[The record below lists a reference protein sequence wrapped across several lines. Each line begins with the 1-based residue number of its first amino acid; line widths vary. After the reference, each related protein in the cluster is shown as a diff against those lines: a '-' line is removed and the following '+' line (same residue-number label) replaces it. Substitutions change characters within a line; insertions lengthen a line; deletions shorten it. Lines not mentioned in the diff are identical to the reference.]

1 MTVGR
6 IRRLT
11 LSPLLVAVAWPT
23 LAAAQTV
30 PPAGATPPTREELE
44 RAAPAPS
51 ERDRAPALTVS
62 GELERAPCPLADPQ
76 FAGISFTLNQ
86 VQFNGLQGLSPDL
99 LREAYAGQIGQ
110 TLSIASVCEIR
121 DRAATILR
129 GQGYLAAV
137 QVPPQ
142 RIEGGVVTFDV
153 LMARLVAIQVRG
165 NAGRSERVVAGYLD
179 KIRNQSVFNIRDAER
194 YLLLARDLPGLD
206 VRLTLR
212 PAGGAPGEVI
222 GEVSV
227 VHTPVEMDINLQNF
241 GSRETG
247 RFGGLARVQFNGLTG
262 MGDRTT
268 LGVFTTADFREQQ
281 VVQAG
286 HAFRVGKEGLTIGGD
301 FTYAGTKPD
310 IAAFNLRSE
319 TLVATL
325 DASYP
330 LLRSQAKNLF
340 GSVGFDMVNQE
351 VRFAG
356 TPLTRDRLRVI
367 YARLAYDSID
377 ARSIASTRGYSIVE
391 PRWRAGGMVE
401 LRQGLDIFG
410 ARDCGA
416 AFANCAPPSPS
427 LSRAEGDATAFVA
440 RASAAVEYRPM
451 PTLAFILSP
460 RAQYAPNPLLSYEE
474 FSAGNYTTGRGFDP
488 GALTGDS
495 GLGFQSEIRVGSIV
509 PKSRE
514 GFAIQ
519 PFGFFDLG
527 LAWNEDSAF
536 AGRGAE
542 HLYSAGGGIHAAY
555 GDRARLDVTLAAPL
569 NRTALQAKRGDMR
582 LLVSLT
588 AKLLPWNR

>member
-6 IRRLT
+6 IRRLMM
-11 LSPLLVAVAWPT
+11 SPLLVAVAWPT
-23 LAAAQTV
+23 LVVAQTT
-30 PPAGATPPTREELE
+30 PPAGVTPPTREEVE
-44 RAAPAPS
+44 RTRPTP
-51 ERDRAPALTVS
+51 ERDRTPALTVN

-76 FAGISFTLNQ
+76 FAGVSFTLNQ
-86 VQFNGLQGLSPDL
+86 VEFTGLQGLSPDM
-99 LREAYAGQIGQ
+99 LRDAYADRIGQ

-142 RIEGGVVTFDV
+142 RIEGGVIRFDV
-153 LMARLVAIQVRG
+153 LMAKLVGIQVRG

-179 KIRNQSVFNIRDAER
+179 KIREQGVFNIRDAER

-222 GEVSV
+222 GEVTV
-227 VHTPVEMDINLQNF
+227 IHTPVELDVNVQNF

-247 RFGGLARVQFNGLTG
+247 RFGGLARIQFNGLTG

-268 LGVFTTADFREQQ
+268 FGVFTTAEFKEQQ

-286 HAFRVGKEGLTIGGD
+286 HAFRVGNDGLTISGD
-301 FTYAGTKPD
+301 FTYAWTHPD
-310 IAAFNLRSE
+310 IAAFDIRSE
-319 TLVATL
+319 TMVATL

-330 LLRSQAKNLF
+330 LIRSQAKNLF
-340 GSVGFDMVNQE
+340 GSVGFDMIDQD

-356 TPLTRDRLRVI
+356 TPLTRDRLRVLS
-367 YARLAYDSID
+367 ARIAYDSID
-377 ARSIASTRGYSIVE
+377 SRSIASTRGYSIVE
-391 PRWRAGGMVE
+391 PRWRVGGMLE
-401 LRQGLDIFG
+401 LRQGVDVLG
-410 ARDCGA
+410 SRDCGT

-440 RASAAVEYRPM
+440 RASATVEVRPT
-451 PTLAFILSP
+451 PTIAFVLSP

-474 FSAGNYTTGRGFDP
+474 FSTGNYTVGRGFEP
-488 GALTGDS
+488 GTLTGDS
-495 GLGFQSEIRVGSIV
+495 GLGFQSEIRIGSIV

-514 GFAIQ
+514 GFAVQ

-527 LAWNEDSAF
+527 LVWNKDSSF
-536 AGRGAE
+536 AGLDPQ
-542 HLYSAGGGIHAAY
+542 HLYSAGGGIHASY

-569 NRTALQAKRGDMR
+569 NRAGFQQKRGDVR